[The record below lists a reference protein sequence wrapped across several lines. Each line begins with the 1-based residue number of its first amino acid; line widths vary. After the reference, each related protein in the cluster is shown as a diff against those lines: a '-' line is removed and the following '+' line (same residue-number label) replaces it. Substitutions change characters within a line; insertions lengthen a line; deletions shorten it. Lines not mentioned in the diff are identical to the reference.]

1 MKALILVGGYG
12 TRLRPLTLSVPKP
25 LIEFCNKSITEHQI
39 ESLVSAG
46 VNHIILAVAYL
57 PDTMNEALTAL
68 EQKYQIKISCSI
80 EETPLGTA
88 GPLRLAKE
96 LLTAEGGPVDNS
108 DSFFVFNSDVICEF
122 PIAKMLEFHRQH
134 KKEGTILVTKVDNP
148 SAFGVVV
155 SDESTGAVQRF
166 VEKPQEFVGDRINAG
181 LYLLRKSVIDRIEVT
196 GGWV

>member
-80 EETPLGTA
+80 EETPLGTGA
-88 GPLRLAKE
+88 ATHTHTHTHAPPPTRTRTHTRPHTRLAARVYMYYTRSDASAAVFAAALCVSPYK
-96 LLTAEGGPVDNS
+96 LWATAHTH
-108 DSFFVFNSDVICEF
+108 I
-122 PIAKMLEFHRQH
+122 
-134 KKEGTILVTKVDNP
+134 
-148 SAFGVVV
+148 
-155 SDESTGAVQRF
+155 
-166 VEKPQEFVGDRINAG
+166 AG
-181 LYLLRKSVIDRIEVT
+181 LL
-196 GGWV
+196 GGWFCFFYR